1 MREQDKKQPFEEY
14 KAQEQP
20 QYEQNQE
27 FGKEQQSAQ
36 SWEQSKGGKDDIEKI
51 VDNFK
56 KTHQKDQEKKAAKA
70 DKSQDKA
77 QKKLSRQKVKNELK
91 KIKNE
96 EKSLKQEKTQTKQQT
111 KDIGRER

>member
-1 MREQDKKQPFEEY
+1 MKEQEKKQPFEEY

-27 FGKEQQSAQ
+27 FGKEQLSTQ

-56 KTHQKDQEKKAAKA
+56 RTHQKDQEKKLQKQIKAKT
-70 DKSQDKA
+70 K
-77 QKKLSRQKVKNELK
+77 LK
-91 KIKNE
+91 KN
-96 EKSLKQEKTQTKQQT
+96 
-111 KDIGRER
+111 

>member
-1 MREQDKKQPFEEY
+1 MKEQEKKQPFEEY

-27 FGKEQQSAQ
+27 FGKEQLSTQ
-36 SWEQSKGGKDDIEKI
+36 SWEQSKGGKNDIERI

-56 KTHQKDQEKKAAKA
+56 KTHQKNQEKKAVKA

-77 QKKLSRQKVKNELK
+77 QKN
-91 KIKNE
+91 
-96 EKSLKQEKTQTKQQT
+96 
-111 KDIGRER
+111 

>member
-1 MREQDKKQPFEEY
+1 MREQEKKQPFEEY

-36 SWEQSKGGKDDIEKI
+36 SWEQSKDGKDYIEKI

-56 KTHQKDQEKKAAKA
+56 KTHQKDQEKKAAKGEQN
-70 DKSQDKA
+70 KEKA
-77 QKKLSRQKVKNELK
+77 QKKLSREKVKNELK
-91 KIKNE
+91 KIKQE
-96 EKSLKQEKTQTKQQT
+96 EKSVKQEKAQTKQQT
-111 KDIGRER
+111 KDVGRER